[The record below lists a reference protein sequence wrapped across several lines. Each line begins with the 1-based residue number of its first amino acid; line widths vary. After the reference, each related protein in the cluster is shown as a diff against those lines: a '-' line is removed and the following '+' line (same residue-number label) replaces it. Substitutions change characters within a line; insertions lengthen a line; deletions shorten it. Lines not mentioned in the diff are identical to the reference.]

1 MNARADAY
9 NPTRKINEKL
19 SRILEMHA
27 NKRGRIDAAGAG
39 SIVGVVGLKE
49 STTGETLC
57 SMDHPVLLEEIEFFE
72 PVISVAVE
80 PKTHADQEKFDQ
92 VLEKF
97 MDEDPT
103 LKLKKDKETGQSILS
118 GMGELH
124 LEVIISRMHREF
136 KTDVNVGKP
145 QVVYR
150 ETIEKEGRASAVF
163 DNEVA
168 GQRHFAKVTLKLSPL
183 DRGVEK
189 RFRSEVDNE
198 TIPDIFIPAIKEGV
212 MESLESGALMGYPVV
227 DVEAVLIG
235 GVYKESLSTELAYK
249 VSASMACK
257 TALEN
262 GKQFLLDPIMN
273 VEIFISEAVIGDIIG
288 DLNSRGGK
296 IESIEHKMGTNII
309 KAIVPLSRM
318 FGYSTSLR
326 SATQGRGTFTMQFS
340 HFDRS

>member
-1 MNARADAY
+1 M
-9 NPTRKINEKL
+9 
-19 SRILEMHA
+19 
-27 NKRGRIDAAGAG
+27 
-39 SIVGVVGLKE
+39 
-49 STTGETLC
+49 
-57 SMDHPVLLEEIEFFE
+57 
-72 PVISVAVE
+72 
-80 PKTHADQEKFDQ
+80 
-92 VLEKF
+92 
-97 MDEDPT
+97 
-103 LKLKKDKETGQSILS
+103 
-118 GMGELH
+118 
-124 LEVIISRMHREF
+124 
-136 KTDVNVGKP
+136 
-145 QVVYR
+145 
-150 ETIEKEGRASAVF
+150 
-163 DNEVA
+163 
-168 GQRHFAKVTLKLSPL
+168 
-183 DRGVEK
+183 
-189 RFRSEVDNE
+189 
-198 TIPDIFIPAIKEGV
+198 
-212 MESLESGALMGYPVV
+212 

-309 KAIVPLSRM
+309 KAVVPLSRM